1 MVQEILN
8 TITRKLPVP
17 ATPEQAGVFLTG
29 PPARVQLDSAV
40 DSRHLGTALESTA
53 TGRQHLSDT
62 INAIVARERDGK
74 VTGRLEELA
83 VSDLPDEDVL
93 VEISHST
100 LNYKDGLAVSGRG
113 KICRRLPMVC
123 GIDLAGLVRES
134 RDARFRA
141 GDRVLVNGYEL
152 SEKYWGGYAQRQRL
166 KGDWLVPVP
175 EAFSAEQA
183 MALGT
188 AGYTA
193 MLSVLAIQDAGLT
206 PEDGPALVTGATGGV
221 GAVSVMLLSAL
232 GYEVSGVTGK
242 PDGAQFLQSLGAAAT
257 IARDELARDSR
268 PLESETWAAAV
279 DSVGGTTLATVLA
292 QTRRGGLVAA
302 VGLAGGFRLATT
314 VMPFILRGVTLR
326 GIDSV
331 MASEERRR
339 RAWDA
344 LAELVDPAK
353 LADIYRVAPMSQLP
367 GLANEIL
374 DGKIS
379 GRVVIDVNA

>member
-1 MVQEILN
+1 MSE
-8 TITRKLPVP
+8 T
-17 ATPEQAGVFLTG
+17 F
-29 PPARVQLDSAV
+29 
-40 DSRHLGTALESTA
+40 
-53 TGRQHLSDT
+53 
-62 INAIVARERDGK
+62 NAIVARERDGK
-74 VTGRLEELA
+74 VRGQLEALKAE
-83 VSDLPDEDVL
+83 DLPDEDVL

-123 GIDLAGLVRES
+123 GIDLAGVVRES
-134 RDARFRA
+134 RDARFQA

-166 KGDWLVPVP
+166 KGAWLVPVP

-193 MLSVLAIQDAGLT
+193 MLSVLSIQDAGLT
-206 PEDGPALVTGATGGV
+206 PEDGRALVTGATGGV
-221 GAVSVMLLSAL
+221 GSVSVMLLSAL

-257 IARDELARDSR
+257 ITRDELARDSK

-302 VGLAGGFRLATT
+302 VGLAGGFRLPAT

-353 LADIYRVAPMSQLP
+353 LADIYRVAPMSELP
-367 GLANEIL
+367 ELANEIL
-374 DGKIS
+374 DGRIS

>member
-1 MVQEILN
+1 M
-8 TITRKLPVP
+8 
-17 ATPEQAGVFLTG
+17 
-29 PPARVQLDSAV
+29 
-40 DSRHLGTALESTA
+40 
-53 TGRQHLSDT
+53 SDT

-74 VTGRLEELA
+74 VAGRLEQLP
-83 VSDLPDEDVL
+83 VSDLPEEDVL

-123 GIDLAGLVRES
+123 GIDLAGVVRES
-134 RDARFRA
+134 RDNRFQA

-152 SEKYWGGYAQRQRL
+152 SEKHWGGYAQQQRL
-166 KGDWLVPVP
+166 KGDWLVPIP
-175 EAFSAEQA
+175 EAFSPEQA

-193 MLSVLAIQDAGLT
+193 MLSVHAIQDAGLT
-206 PEDGPALVTGATGGV
+206 PDAGPALVTGATGGV
-221 GAVSVMLLSAL
+221 GSVSVMLLAAL
-232 GYEVSGVTGK
+232 GYEVTGVTGK
-242 PDGAQFLQSLGAAAT
+242 PDAAQFLQSLGAAGT
-257 IARDELARDSR
+257 IARDELARDAR

-279 DSVGGTTLATVLA
+279 DSVGGTTLATALA

-331 MASEERRR
+331 MATHERRR

-353 LADIYRVAPMSQLP
+353 LAEIYRVAPMLELP

-374 DGKIS
+374 DGQIS

>member
-1 MVQEILN
+1 M
-8 TITRKLPVP
+8 
-17 ATPEQAGVFLTG
+17 
-29 PPARVQLDSAV
+29 
-40 DSRHLGTALESTA
+40 
-53 TGRQHLSDT
+53 SDT
-62 INAIVARERDGK
+62 FNAIVARERDGK
-74 VTGRLEELA
+74 VQGQLEALTAE
-83 VSDLPDEDVL
+83 DLPDEDVL

-123 GIDLAGLVRES
+123 GIDLAGVVRES
-134 RDARFRA
+134 RDTRFQA
-141 GDRVLVNGYEL
+141 GDRVLVNGYGL

-166 KGDWLVPVP
+166 RGDWLVPVP
-175 EAFSAEQA
+175 GAFTGEQA

-206 PEDGPALVTGATGGV
+206 PGAGPALVTGATGGV

-232 GYEVSGVTGK
+232 GYEVTGVTGK
-242 PDGAQFLQSLGAAAT
+242 PDGAAFLQSLGAAGT
-257 IARDELARDSR
+257 IGRDELARDSR

-292 QTRRGGLVAA
+292 QTRRDGLVAA
-302 VGLAGGFRLATT
+302 VGLAGGFRLPAT

-331 MASEERRR
+331 MASQERRR
-339 RAWDA
+339 RAWEA
-344 LAELVDPAK
+344 LAELIDPAK
-353 LADIYRVAPMSQLP
+353 LAEIYRVAPLSEVP
-367 GLANEIL
+367 ALANEIL
-374 DGKIS
+374 DGRIS
-379 GRVVIDVNA
+379 GRVVIDVNS

>member
-1 MVQEILN
+1 MSEI
-8 TITRKLPVP
+8 
-17 ATPEQAGVFLTG
+17 
-29 PPARVQLDSAV
+29 
-40 DSRHLGTALESTA
+40 
-53 TGRQHLSDT
+53 

-74 VTGRLEELA
+74 VTGRLEQLA

-113 KICRRLPMVC
+113 RICRRLPMVC
-123 GIDLAGLVRES
+123 GIDLAGVVRES
-134 RDARFRA
+134 RDERFRA
-141 GDRVLVNGYEL
+141 GDRVLVNGFEL
-152 SEKYWGGYAQRQRL
+152 SEKYWGGYAQRQHL
-166 KGDWLVPVP
+166 KGDWLVPIP
-175 EAFSAEQA
+175 DAFSAEQA

-193 MLSVLAIQDAGLT
+193 MLAVHAIQDAGIS
-206 PEDGPALVTGATGGV
+206 PGEGPALVTGATGGV
-221 GAVSVMLLSAL
+221 GAVSVMLLARLGFEVTGATGKAEGASFLKAL
-232 GYEVSGVTGK
+232 GASE
-242 PDGAQFLQSLGAAAT
+242 T
-257 IARDELARDSR
+257 IARDELARESR

-279 DSVGGTTLATVLA
+279 DSVGGTTLATTLA

-302 VGLAGGFRLATT
+302 VGLAGGFKLPAT

-331 MASEERRR
+331 MAPQDRRR
-339 RAWDA
+339 RAWNA
-344 LAELVDPAK
+344 LAELVDPK
-353 LADIYRVAPMSQLP
+353 QLDRISRVAPMSELP
-367 GLANEIL
+367 SLANDIL

>member
-1 MVQEILN
+1 
-8 TITRKLPVP
+8 
-17 ATPEQAGVFLTG
+17 
-29 PPARVQLDSAV
+29 
-40 DSRHLGTALESTA
+40 
-53 TGRQHLSDT
+53 LSGT

-74 VTGRLEELA
+74 VAGKLEQLA
-83 VSDLPDEDVL
+83 VTDLPDEDVR
-93 VEISHST
+93 VRISRST

-113 KICRRLPMVC
+113 RICRRLPMVC
-123 GIDLAGLVRES
+123 GIDLAGEVLES
-134 RDARFRA
+134 RDECFKP
-141 GDRVLVNGYEL
+141 GDRVLANGYEL
-152 SEKYWGGYAQRQRL
+152 SEKYWGGYAQQQRL

-193 MLSVLAIQDAGLT
+193 MLAVHAIEDAGIM
-206 PEDGPALVTGATGGV
+206 PDDGPALVTGATGGV
-221 GAVSVMLLSAL
+221 GAVSVMLLARL
-232 GYEVSGVTGK
+232 GFRVTGATGK
-242 PDGAQFLQSLGAAAT
+242 AEGASFLKALGAAET
-257 IARDELARDSR
+257 IGRDQLARESR

-279 DSVGGTTLATVLA
+279 DSVGGATLATALA

-302 VGLAGGFRLATT
+302 VGLAGGFKLPAT

-331 MASEERRR
+331 MAPQDQRR
-339 RAWDA
+339 RAWSA
-344 LAELVDPAK
+344 LAERIDPGR
-353 LADIYRVAPMSQLP
+353 LARISRVAPMSELP
-367 GLANEIL
+367 SLANDIL

>member
-1 MVQEILN
+1 M
-8 TITRKLPVP
+8 
-17 ATPEQAGVFLTG
+17 
-29 PPARVQLDSAV
+29 
-40 DSRHLGTALESTA
+40 
-53 TGRQHLSDT
+53 SDT
-62 INAIVARERDGK
+62 FNAIVARERNGK
-74 VTGRLEELA
+74 VLGQLEALTAE
-83 VSDLPDEDVL
+83 DLPDEDVL
-93 VEISHST
+93 VRISHST

-113 KICRRLPMVC
+113 RICRRLPMVC
-123 GIDLAGLVRES
+123 GIDLAGVVLES
-134 RDARFRA
+134 RDGRFRA

-152 SEKYWGGYAQRQRL
+152 SEKHWGGFAQRQRL

-175 EAFSAEQA
+175 EAFSPEQA

-193 MLSVLAIQDAGLT
+193 MLSVHAIQDAGLN

-221 GAVSVMLLSAL
+221 GAVSVMLLAAL
-232 GYEVSGVTGK
+232 GYEVTGVTGK
-242 PDGAQFLQSLGAAAT
+242 PRGAQFLQSLGAAGT
-257 IARDELARDSR
+257 MARDELARDSR

-279 DSVGGTTLATVLA
+279 DSVGGATLATALA

-302 VGLAGGFRLATT
+302 VGLAGGFRLPTT

-331 MASEERRR
+331 MAPQERRR

-344 LAELVDPAK
+344 LAEIVDPAR
-353 LADIYRVAPMSQLP
+353 LGEIYRVAPLSEVP
-367 GLANEIL
+367 ALANEIL
-374 DGKIS
+374 DGGIS

>member
-1 MVQEILN
+1 M
-8 TITRKLPVP
+8 
-17 ATPEQAGVFLTG
+17 
-29 PPARVQLDSAV
+29 
-40 DSRHLGTALESTA
+40 
-53 TGRQHLSDT
+53 SDT
-62 INAIVARERDGK
+62 FNAIVARERDGK
-74 VTGRLEELA
+74 VQGRLEALTA
-83 VSDLPDEDVL
+83 ADLPDEDVL
-93 VEISHST
+93 VDISHST

-123 GIDLAGLVRES
+123 GIDLAGVVRES
-134 RDARFRA
+134 RDGRFEA

-175 EAFSAEQA
+175 EAFSPEQA

-206 PEDGPALVTGATGGV
+206 PDAGPALVTGATGGV

-232 GYEVSGVTGK
+232 GYEVTGVTGK
-242 PDGAQFLQSLGAAAT
+242 PDGAKFLQSLGASAT
-257 IARDELARDSR
+257 IARDELARDAR

-279 DSVGGTTLATVLA
+279 DSVGGNTLATVLA

-302 VGLAGGFRLATT
+302 VGLAGGFRLPTT

-331 MASEERRR
+331 MASQERRR

-344 LAELVDPAK
+344 LAELVDTAK
-353 LADIYRVAPMSQLP
+353 LAEIYRVATMSEVP
-367 GLANEIL
+367 ALANEIL
-374 DGKIS
+374 DGRIS